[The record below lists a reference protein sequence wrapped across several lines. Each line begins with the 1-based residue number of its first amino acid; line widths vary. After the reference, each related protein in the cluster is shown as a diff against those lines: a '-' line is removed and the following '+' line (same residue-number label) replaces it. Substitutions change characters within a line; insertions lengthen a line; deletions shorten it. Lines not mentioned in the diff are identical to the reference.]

1 LFHVKRL
8 PGNAGAQRE
17 KGTRE
22 NPSALLSMPEPAT
35 VRESRA
41 SAPPNDQA
49 SIQFR
54 QNQVF
59 FAPTVARCFWA
70 TGSLGDS
77 RFCLQSCASGQTS
90 ARFWESGSGMSD
102 YGKSLRSIGGPE
114 DFAAAF
120 DVSRETIERLETYEK
135 LLRQWQK
142 AVNLVASGTLDAVW
156 HRHFADSAQLLA
168 LAPPGPRHWID
179 LGSGAGFPG
188 LVIAIL
194 LVERAT
200 PLTPPSS
207 VSVSS
212 PIVPEARLRHDA
224 GEGQGGG
231 DRRTSKVGIPPTPRF
246 APPSPPGGGEP
257 SAVLASHI
265 TLIESDGRKAAF
277 LCEVV
282 RQTGLSAGIS
292 GAVAV
297 DVLSI
302 RAESVRIKVNAS
314 LPRVI
319 CARALAPLDKLL
331 GLAAPLSPPGTTG
344 LMCKGKGISKELQ
357 AAEKTWKFDV
367 ELVPSVTDRDGRIAV
382 ITNLERKAK
391 D

>member
-1 LFHVKRL
+1 
-8 PGNAGAQRE
+8 
-17 KGTRE
+17 
-22 NPSALLSMPEPAT
+22 
-35 VRESRA
+35 
-41 SAPPNDQA
+41 
-49 SIQFR
+49 
-54 QNQVF
+54 
-59 FAPTVARCFWA
+59 
-70 TGSLGDS
+70 
-77 RFCLQSCASGQTS
+77 
-90 ARFWESGSGMSD
+90 MSD
-102 YGKSLRSIGGPE
+102 HGKTPESLRSIGGPE

-120 DVSRETIERLETYEK
+120 DVSRETIERLATYEK

-142 AVNLVASGTLDAVW
+142 AVNLVAPSTLDAIW
-156 HRHFADSAQLLA
+156 HRHFADSAQLLP

-188 LVIAIL
+188 LVVAIL
-194 LVERAT
+194 LAGTAAT
-200 PLTPPSS
+200 PTPPLPG
-207 VSVSS
+207 SVSS
-212 PIVPEARLRHDA
+212 PPA

-231 DRRTSKVGIPPTPRF
+231 DSRTSKVGIPSTHD
-246 APPSPPGGGEP
+246 PSPPGGGEP

-265 TLIESDGRKAAF
+265 TLIESDARKAAF
-277 LCEVV
+277 LREVV

-302 RAESVRIKVNAS
+302 RAESVRIKVNVS

-344 LMCKGKGISKELQ
+344 LMCKGRGVAEELQ